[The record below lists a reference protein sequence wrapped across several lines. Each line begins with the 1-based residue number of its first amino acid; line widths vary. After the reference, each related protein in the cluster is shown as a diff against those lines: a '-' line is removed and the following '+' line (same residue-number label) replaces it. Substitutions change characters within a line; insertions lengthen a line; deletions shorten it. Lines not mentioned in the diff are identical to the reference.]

1 MGYARDMRR
10 ALALILAAALAGC
23 SRSQGDDQ
31 RPVPQHVLLIVVDTL
46 RADYLGCYGHALDPT
61 PNMDALAAAG
71 ARFEEAVVQG
81 SWTGASMVSM
91 LTGRRLA
98 EERLD
103 IPADLPTLAE
113 SFQAA
118 GWATGGFIMNDIVNA
133 ETGFA
138 RGFDDEFLQM
148 TPYSANDPIA
158 AWVAAHADVKTLTY
172 VHLNEAH
179 DPYLPPEPFQKW
191 VLEPNPLAPER
202 IEFYRRI
209 HAELDLEGDF
219 DEHVRHI
226 EREVSGYV
234 DDVRYSDNRV
244 GELLAIYEDAGLAER
259 TCVVVTSDHG
269 EGLWTR
275 EAMWLGQ
282 RRQAQKEGE
291 PPTLVNTLMP
301 THGNQVSRELVH
313 VPLLIRSA
321 GIEPG
326 TVVAGPVELVD
337 LFPTL
342 LELCRFPRADGLEG
356 TSLLSDIDAAGPT
369 GRHAFTHT
377 RLNSSLITPD
387 GWQIIVP
394 TARGICEAGVVLELF
409 DLNRDRECRNNLAD
423 QHPERVRELTARV
436 RALRESGVSGSTES
450 IPPAVEQ
457 ALADNGYTEIID
469 TDDEELR
476 SASIQELLDT
486 LETSD
491 VCLERFAAARILH
504 DRREELTDEH
514 WTRLR
519 ALPEDPASAVRAAL
533 ERLLGE

>member
-1 MGYARDMRR
+1 
-10 ALALILAAALAGC
+10 
-23 SRSQGDDQ
+23 
-31 RPVPQHVLLIVVDTL
+31 VLLVVVDTL
-46 RADYLGCYGHALDPT
+46 RADALGCYGHPLDPT
-61 PNMDALAAAG
+61 PNMDALAAGG
-71 ARFEEAVVQG
+71 ARFEQAIVQG

-91 LTGRRLA
+91 MTGRRLA

-103 IPADLPTLAE
+103 IPTDLPTLAE

-138 RGFDDEFLQM
+138 RGFDEFLQM

-158 AWVAAHADVKTLTY
+158 AWVAAHADLPTLTY

-179 DPYLPPEPFQKW
+179 DPYLPPEPFRKW

-202 IEFYRRI
+202 IDYYRRI
-209 HAELDLEGDF
+209 HAELNLEGDF
-219 DEHVRHI
+219 DEHVGHI

-234 DDVRYSDNRV
+234 DDVRYTDDRI
-244 GELLAIYEDAGLAER
+244 GRLLAIYEDAGLTER

-275 EAMWLGQ
+275 EAMWTGQ
-282 RRQAQKEGE
+282 RRQAQKRGE

-326 TVVAGPVELVD
+326 TVVSGPVELVD

-342 LELCRFPRADGLEG
+342 LDLCRFRAADGLEG
-356 TSLLSDIDAAGPT
+356 TSLLTDIDATRPSE
-369 GRHAFTHT
+369 RYAFTHT
-377 RLNSSLITPD
+377 RLNSSLITPG

-394 TARGICEAGVVLELF
+394 TARGICEEGVELELF
-409 DLNRDRECRNNLAD
+409 DLNTDPECRNDLAHE
-423 QHPERVRELTARV
+423 QPELVRALTARV
-436 RALRESGVSGSTES
+436 HALWQSGVSGSS
-450 IPPAVEQ
+450 APIPPAVEQ
-457 ALADNGYTEIID
+457 AMQDMGYVEIID
-469 TDDEELR
+469 TDDEQLR
-476 SASIQELLDT
+476 SATIDELLDA
-486 LETSD
+486 LETSS
-491 VCLERFAAARILH
+491 VCLDRFASARVLH
-504 DRREELTDEH
+504 DRKSELTDEQ
-514 WTRLR
+514 WARLR
-519 ALPEDPASAVRAAL
+519 ALPEDPAVAVRAAL